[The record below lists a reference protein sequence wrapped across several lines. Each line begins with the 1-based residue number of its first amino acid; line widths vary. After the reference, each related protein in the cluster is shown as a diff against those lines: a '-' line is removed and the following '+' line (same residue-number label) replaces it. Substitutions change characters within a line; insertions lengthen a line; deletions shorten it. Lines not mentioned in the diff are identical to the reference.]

1 MYKEKGRVRQ
11 KWGKVVVGLGLK
23 TRREGGGERERSARG
38 QKGGVRDVVCMM
50 SAACWIEVVRPAE
63 FNPG

>member
-1 MYKEKGRVRQ
+1 MCKEKGRVRQ

-23 TRREGGGERERSARG
+23 TRREGGERERSARG
-38 QKGGVRDVVCMM
+38 KKGGVRDVCMM
-50 SAACWIEVVRPAE
+50 SAACWIEVVRPAK